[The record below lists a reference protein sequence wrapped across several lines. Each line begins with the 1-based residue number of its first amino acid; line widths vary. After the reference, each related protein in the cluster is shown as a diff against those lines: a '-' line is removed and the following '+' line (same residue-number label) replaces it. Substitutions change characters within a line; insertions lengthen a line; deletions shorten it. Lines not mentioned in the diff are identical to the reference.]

1 MIYFVE
7 DDRGIRELVVYTLGS
22 VGLEARGFERPSEFW
37 KAMKEKI
44 PSLVLLD
51 IMLPEEDGLSVL
63 KKLRMSP
70 ETKRLPIAMITA
82 KDTEYD
88 RVIGLDSGAD
98 DYIVKPFGMM
108 ELIARIHSLLR
119 RAEMGSPE
127 LSSESITIG
136 ELHIDRE
143 RHIVRVKGEN
153 VVLTY
158 KEFELLWLLCENR
171 GIVYDRDTLLN
182 QVWGYS
188 FTGESRTVDVHI
200 RSLRQKLGECGCL
213 IQTVHGV
220 GYRIPEAI

>member
-1 MIYFVE
+1 MIYLVE

-143 RHIVRVKGEN
+143 RHIVRVKGED

-182 QVWGYS
+182 QIWGYS

-220 GYRIPEAI
+220 GYRVPEAI

>member
-1 MIYFVE
+1 MIYLVE

-63 KKLRMSP
+63 KKLRISP

-182 QVWGYS
+182 QIWGYS

>member
-1 MIYFVE
+1 MIYLVE

>member
-1 MIYFVE
+1 MIYLVE

-143 RHIVRVKGEN
+143 RHIVRVKGED

>member
-1 MIYFVE
+1 MIYLVE

-182 QVWGYS
+182 QVWGSS
-188 FTGESRTVDVHI
+188 FT
-200 RSLRQKLGECGCL
+200 
-213 IQTVHGV
+213 
-220 GYRIPEAI
+220 